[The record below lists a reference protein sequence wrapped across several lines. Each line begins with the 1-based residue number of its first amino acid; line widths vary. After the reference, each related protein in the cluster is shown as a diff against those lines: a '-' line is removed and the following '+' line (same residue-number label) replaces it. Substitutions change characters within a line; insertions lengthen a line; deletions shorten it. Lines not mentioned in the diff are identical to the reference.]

1 MASPSRVEHPDG
13 VTAETLRSAGLSAPQ
28 NRSPLREVDEN
39 EEQPRQRERDQPLIP
54 PPHVG
59 QYQERDPYY
68 EQPND
73 RAGFYE
79 REDQFEPRR
88 RNAPRENFFDQ
99 RGREVPRDD
108 YYEPRRMNA
117 PRENYRGWQNQ
128 RQGGNQGGN
137 SSYNTYRG
145 NSTAQIPPQ
154 RDGPYRP
161 PPTQRVGGYPPRDE
175 PPRESFEE
183 KMLRMMTDIKQEVST
198 VKHDMGHMR
207 QEWKQE
213 IRQEVSTVRQ
223 EISNYRQESTSSI
236 RNLENQMAQGST
248 SKSPIEEENVKIHV
262 EENAEQNTG
271 TVAPAG
277 SDAEKA
283 LEKGKEKA
291 DVPNFELVD
300 DNLVDCVNDESL
312 DVDEF
317 DNVDSCACD
326 AISVVENDNVCC
338 DMNGEVEEEMVGLK
352 RVALVADNVKE
363 KQEGGMEESATVTMP
378 RLLCHR
384 HCREAKGVAAPP
396 SRFGGP
402 PKEETEVHR
411 CCS

>member
-1 MASPSRVEHPDG
+1 MQTRSKVVQELLAINHEINAIVRRRNRAARNQEQIIKEMASPSRVEHPAG
-13 VTAETLRSAGLSAPQ
+13 VTAETLRSLQLSAPQ
-28 NRSPLREVDEN
+28 NRSLLREVDEN

-68 EQPND
+68 EQPNN

-99 RGREVPRDD
+99 RGSQ
-108 YYEPRRMNA
+108 NQ
-117 PRENYRGWQNQ
+117 GCQNQ

-145 NSTAQIPPQ
+145 NSNAPIPPQ
-154 RDGPYRP
+154 RDGPYRQ

-213 IRQEVSTVRQ
+213 IRQEVSTVIQ

-236 RNLENQMAQGST
+236 RNLENQMAQVTKTITERARGSLPSTTTNNPRERVQAITLRSGKELPDPVLHKGST
-248 SKSPIEEENVKIHV
+248 SKSPT
-262 EENAEQNTG
+262 ARSPFLQ
-271 TVAPAG
+271 
-277 SDAEKA
+277 
-283 LEKGKEKA
+283 
-291 DVPNFELVD
+291 
-300 DNLVDCVNDESL
+300 
-312 DVDEF
+312 
-317 DNVDSCACD
+317 VDS
-326 AISVVENDNVCC
+326 
-338 DMNGEVEEEMVGLK
+338 GL
-352 RVALVADNVKE
+352 R
-363 KQEGGMEESATVTMP
+363 
-378 RLLCHR
+378 
-384 HCREAKGVAAPP
+384 
-396 SRFGGP
+396 
-402 PKEETEVHR
+402 
-411 CCS
+411 